1 MKCGV
6 GIIYYN
12 LRCKD
17 YQNAEKEATRIL
29 AISDVKNDGYGKLSF
44 WKACAN
50 GTKVESDDDSKL
62 IFIKVDSR
70 F

>member
-1 MKCGV
+1 MKCGL

-17 YQNAEKEATRIL
+17 YQNAGKEATRIL
-29 AISDVKNDGYGKLSF
+29 ERSNTKNDEYGKFRF

-50 GTKVESDDDSKL
+50 GKKVESDDDSKL
-62 IFIKVDSR
+62 MLIKVDS
-70 F
+70 